1 MPPFSILCV
10 LFIYYN
16 VFFNNEIIVKLV
28 FFKLYNTIS
37 KNGFYLKARE
47 IVQTYHPPAIAPSGQ
62 KKGVLSRAAGKAF
75 LLGLN
80 ITSEVDPESTHGE
93 PVYIETSE
101 KQQEETV
108 ITLHISNY
116 LYLFNYNN
124 IF

>member
-1 MPPFSILCV
+1 MFN
-10 LFIYYN
+10 YN
-16 VFFNNEIIVKLV
+16 IIVI
-28 FFKLYNTIS
+28 YNFYILF
-37 KNGFYLKARE
+37 FYLKARE
-47 IVQTYHPPAIAPSGQ
+47 IVQTYHPPAVAPSGQ

-108 ITLHISNY
+108 ITLHISNC
-116 LYLFNYNN
+116 
-124 IF
+124 

>member
-1 MPPFSILCV
+1 M
-10 LFIYYN
+10 
-16 VFFNNEIIVKLV
+16 
-28 FFKLYNTIS
+28 
-37 KNGFYLKARE
+37 LKARE
-47 IVQTYHPPAIAPSGQ
+47 IVQTYHPPVVAPSGQ

-108 ITLHISNY
+108 IILHISN
-116 LYLFNYNN
+116 FQN
-124 IF
+124 IYYKIKIVDE

>member
-1 MPPFSILCV
+1 MY
-10 LFIYYN
+10 IY
-16 VFFNNEIIVKLV
+16 FF
-28 FFKLYNTIS
+28 
-37 KNGFYLKARE
+37 KARE
-47 IVQTYHPPAIAPSGQ
+47 IVQTYHPPVVAPSGQ

-108 ITLHISNY
+108 ITLHISNFRI
-116 LYLFNYNN
+116 LFNKIIEYINYFFFSNELISLAIN
-124 IF
+124 IKKHVNL

>member
-1 MPPFSILCV
+1 LNSFFFFF
-10 LFIYYN
+10 LFNI
-16 VFFNNEIIVKLV
+16 F
-28 FFKLYNTIS
+28 LYLITIF
-37 KNGFYLKARE
+37 FYLKARE
-47 IVQTYHPPAIAPSGQ
+47 IVQTYHPPAVAPSGQ

-108 ITLHISNY
+108 ITLHISN
-116 LYLFNYNN
+116 
-124 IF
+124 

>member
-1 MPPFSILCV
+1 M
-10 LFIYYN
+10 
-16 VFFNNEIIVKLV
+16 
-28 FFKLYNTIS
+28 
-37 KNGFYLKARE
+37 
-47 IVQTYHPPAIAPSGQ
+47 QTYHPPVVAPSGQ

-101 KQQEETV
+101 KQQEETI

-116 LYLFNYNN
+116 YYFSKFYVWSKVNANN
-124 IF
+124 ILLVLLLL